1 LKKAKSV
8 HTIMKQTAIKLGTP
22 VEQLYD
28 AWGWDLYEKA
38 GFDHALDAFRVAM
51 TDPEIVFTKVKISP
65 EHKAVLL
72 DTINKKMA
80 SNPLKIRVDFALT
93 CTTYEGVD
101 VIKEA
106 LLVAKHQVN
115 TDGWKVDFKMIA
127 APNYKIEVVT
137 HRKAEGEQKLKQA
150 LEIIKTVMKEK
161 GGHFKQKSLPTII
174 GANKDEPDTQDLLEN
189 MKNRREEQDGDVS
202 GGSSEDEE
210 DNDEGMG
217 DIDIDKDLNVH
228 AVEEDDDDLEEKKE

>member
-1 LKKAKSV
+1 
-8 HTIMKQTAIKLGTP
+8 
-22 VEQLYD
+22 
-28 AWGWDLYEKA
+28 
-38 GFDHALDAFRVAM
+38 
-51 TDPEIVFTKVKISP
+51 
-65 EHKAVLL
+65 
-72 DTINKKMA
+72 
-80 SNPLKIRVDFALT
+80 
-93 CTTYEGVD
+93 
-101 VIKEA
+101 
-106 LLVAKHQVN
+106 
-115 TDGWKVDFKMIA
+115 
-127 APNYKIEVVT
+127 
-137 HRKAEGEQKLKQA
+137 
-150 LEIIKTVMKEK
+150 MKEK